1 MCKTCTKTC
10 ADWMVVVSKGPW
22 TTWVNA
28 VWFNHL
34 ALVPC
39 LCFLSMQ
46 QTGLLFHFFFG
57 LVPLCVFL
65 VVVVVWDLKLI
76 LTILKVYSSI
86 LRCATSTM
94 PVLQVT
100 AVNPPSAHP
109 TEGPS
114 LFVSR
119 WRLAWRFVFNV
130 MNVYGNSGMPDKCTH
145 LGMTHVPKL
154 ERPHTNNNP
163 SRLFLLL
170 SQYSQLPTTRR
181 GRENS

>member
-1 MCKTCTKTC
+1 
-10 ADWMVVVSKGPW
+10 
-22 TTWVNA
+22 
-28 VWFNHL
+28 
-34 ALVPC
+34 
-39 LCFLSMQ
+39 
-46 QTGLLFHFFFG
+46 
-57 LVPLCVFL
+57 
-65 VVVVVWDLKLI
+65 
-76 LTILKVYSSI
+76 
-86 LRCATSTM
+86 M

-100 AVNPPSAHP
+100 AVNLPSAHP

-163 SRLFLLL
+163 RWWWWWWFGGFTLIIIIIAIFATADHAPGQGKLIIRCTQWAVFKWRCLLVF
-170 SQYSQLPTTRR
+170 
-181 GRENS
+181 

>member
-1 MCKTCTKTC
+1 MYKNMCRL
-10 ADWMVVVSKGPW
+10 DGGRFEGPLDHVGERCLVQPPGLGSLSLFSFDAANW
-22 TTWVNA
+22 AAFSFFLWVGPP
-28 VWFNHL
+28 V
-34 ALVPC
+34 
-39 LCFLSMQ
+39 
-46 QTGLLFHFFFG
+46 
-57 LVPLCVFL
+57 CVFL
-65 VVVVVWDLKLI
+65 VVVVVVWDLKLI

-170 SQYSQLPTTRR
+170 SQYSPMPTTRR